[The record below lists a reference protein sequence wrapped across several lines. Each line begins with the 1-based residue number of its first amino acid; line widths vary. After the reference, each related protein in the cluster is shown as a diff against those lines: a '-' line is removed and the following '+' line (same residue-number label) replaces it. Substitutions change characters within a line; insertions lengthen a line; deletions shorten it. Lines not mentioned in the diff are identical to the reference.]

1 MNFFSC
7 KQQFKESDIELLLSL
22 LSGGCNYDNAK
33 VILNLKESSLNEL
46 ISSYFGSSYHIYQSI
61 RKYLSD
67 EQCLKLWKSLKEL
80 KSKDFEQLMKRC
92 LYPIFLIITSFM
104 SLIFFRMIFIPR
116 IKILLDSDRLVTEF
130 LQLDILILFLVTA
143 FLVMILITTVLWLLL
158 KNVNTRNLIYLK
170 IHERLKDNL
179 LTVYSTSKFAHILS
193 ECINHGISTQ
203 SALKVASMFS
213 NEPFV
218 VLLAQH
224 CINNLQ
230 SGLSFTQSIL
240 SVETD
245 NSFKIFMQMGL
256 FSNQVSKY
264 LLNYIEFSRLYVTK
278 TYSDIVHILYTVA
291 YLQFILT
298 AYLLYQIIQ
307 IPLNMISTKF

>member
-1 MNFFSC
+1 M
-7 KQQFKESDIELLLSL
+7 LLSL
-22 LSGGCNYDNAK
+22 LSGGCNFDNAK
-33 VILNLKESSLNEL
+33 VILNLKKSSLSEL
-46 ISSYFGSSYHIYQSI
+46 TSSYFGSSNHIYQHI

-116 IKILLDSDRLVTEF
+116 IKTLLDSDSAVTAF
-130 LQLDILILFLVTA
+130 LQLDIMILFIVTA
-143 FLVMILITTVLWLLL
+143 FTVMALITSILWLLL
-158 KNVNTRNLIYLK
+158 KNANTRNLVYLK
-170 IHERLKDNL
+170 FHERFKDNL
-179 LTVYSTSKFAHILS
+179 LTVYSTSIFAHILS
-193 ECINHGISTQ
+193 ECINHGIATQ

-213 NEPFV
+213 NEPFA
-218 VLLAQH
+218 VLLAQR
-224 CINNLQ
+224 CINKLQ
-230 SGLSFTQSIL
+230 SGQSFTQSIL

-256 FSNQVSKY
+256 FSNQVNKY
-264 LLNYIEFSRLYVTK
+264 LLNYIHFSRLYVIK
-278 TYSDIVHILYTVA
+278 IYSDFVYMLYTIA

-307 IPLNMISTKF
+307 IPINMISTKF